1 MRYLE
6 SKDWAAERRQ
16 TAFNHPLVP
25 LIWFTVDASAFK
37 ASLDLKKQNS

>member
-6 SKDWAAERRQ
+6 SKYWAAERLQ
-16 TAFNHPLVP
+16 IAFNHPLVP